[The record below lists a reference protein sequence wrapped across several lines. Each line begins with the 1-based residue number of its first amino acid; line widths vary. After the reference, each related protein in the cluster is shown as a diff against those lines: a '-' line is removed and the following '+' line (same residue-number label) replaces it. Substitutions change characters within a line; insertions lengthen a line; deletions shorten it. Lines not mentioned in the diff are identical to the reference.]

1 MKNSIKDVK
10 IAKVLSD
17 EEYFADGRRFG
28 STEYS
33 EYLQNGD
40 IGLAISI
47 EVKSTM
53 ESSETG
59 ALLFGK
65 AVHLCLQDPS
75 NFLNYTI
82 AKTQSTTPLGFSK
95 GELGVKD
102 YFLLK
107 HFLKAFPLD
116 MKKIMDSSD
125 FYEKEVGYFLDIT
138 ILNNETGLEKVVRF
152 RCKPDLSFRLAL
164 DDHLYIIDWKT
175 TSRFGGNDFTKK
187 YLHQGE
193 LYANLMYLVTGD
205 NTIQH
210 INYIFEKD
218 HPYRQYDL
226 DGNTFHIN
234 ESVQQNFLKNA
245 LGMHSVRDNTE
256 LFLEKNSVLNNEVL
270 KCFAK
275 KASSRRQD

>member
-1 MKNSIKDVK
+1 MKNRIKDVK
-10 IAKVLSD
+10 IATVHSD

-33 EYLQNGD
+33 EYLQNRE

-47 EVKSTM
+47 EARSTM

-82 AKTQSTTPLGFSK
+82 AKTQSTTPSGFSK
-95 GELGVKD
+95 GELGIKD

-107 HFLKAFPLD
+107 HFLRAFPLD
-116 MKKIMDSSD
+116 MKKLMDSSD

-138 ILNNETGLEKVVRF
+138 ICNEETELEKVVRF

-164 DDHLYIIDWKT
+164 DNHLYIVDWKT
-175 TSRFGGNDFTKK
+175 TSKFAGIEFTKK

-193 LYANLMYLVTGD
+193 LYANLMYLVTGVD
-205 NTIQH
+205 MIQH
-210 INYIFEKD
+210 INYVFEKD

-226 DGNTFHIN
+226 EGNTYHIN
-234 ESVQQNFLKNA
+234 ESVQQTFLNNA
-245 LGMHSVRDNTE
+245 LNMQNVRDNHE
-256 LFLEKNSVLNNEVL
+256 LFLDKNCVLSNEVL
-270 KCFAK
+270 KCFRK
-275 KASSRRQD
+275 DN